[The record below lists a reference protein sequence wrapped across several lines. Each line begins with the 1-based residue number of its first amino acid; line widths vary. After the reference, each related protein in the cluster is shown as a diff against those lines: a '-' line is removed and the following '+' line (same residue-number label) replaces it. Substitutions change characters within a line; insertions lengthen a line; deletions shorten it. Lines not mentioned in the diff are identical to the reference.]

1 MMKNRV
7 ISYLILMVM
16 ILSVFIAVPTFA
28 AYSDNVLLEYDFENY
43 TGSAP
48 SKDDEKGVTLASLPS
63 QNQSKKLFSR
73 TEGGN
78 TYLYTDYAATKKLY
92 EDAGS
97 TFSWGNVGFQLKF
110 DETFT
115 AGKYAVSF
123 DFAMKEDALP
133 EGDLKSFMMRT
144 AVKRV
149 DDKYAYLFAA
159 NADNA
164 KVYGY
169 KSNANE
175 MFDTAGTYGGPVSI
189 TPGQVSRVDIV
200 FDLDSKYSEESDAN
214 GVVSGYV
221 DGQLFT
227 RKEFTDGLYSNNL
240 NFYLLQEV
248 AYFDNLKVAKV
259 TDDSF
264 EATVTP
270 GMGKVDISFTESVQA
285 DIFENAYI
293 LNPVTGDEIEITEV
307 KENLPKMSYT
317 LLFDGE
323 IMNGAEYAVV
333 TEKPVENFCGAELSK
348 PITFSTAN
356 VGKYVKSVK
365 LVDYKGNE
373 YYAGA
378 ELVPE
383 IKVIK
388 VYYTGMEA
396 SDEPGSTVE
405 LICESAPLGGS
416 GVYNPAEQCLT
427 YTLDEY
433 LIGEKEYKLSINDAL
448 LDETYADVEFSTK
461 EGSISIDKFTF
472 TKTVVNEGVP
482 TTEQVESLADL
493 SHGDV
498 IDLEIEIIKTTGEAK
513 NMSLS
518 YSAWASGFMKG
529 FDFKDVSMT
538 ADKTYIK
545 NKITSITISKDST
558 LTLDTIKGFLWT
570 ALGSNN
576 PLAEEI
582 VLD

>member
-7 ISYLILMVM
+7 LSYLILTAFVFS
-16 ILSVFIAVPTFA
+16 LACSVPAMG
-28 AYSDNVLLEYDFENY
+28 AYSDYVYLEYGFDNY
-43 TGSAP
+43 NGGAP
-48 SKDDEKGVTLASLPS
+48 HCSGDKVSLDGLT
-63 QNQSKKLFSR
+63 NQSQTNKLYAG
-73 TEGGN
+73 TEDSGN
-78 TYLYTDYAATKKLY
+78 KYLYSDFDTYCGAYTPNK
-92 EDAGS
+92 
-97 TFSWGNVGFQLKF
+97 TSWSNVGFQVKF
-110 DETFT
+110 AEDFPTT
-115 AGKYAVSF
+115 GKYAISF
-123 DFAMKEDALP
+123 DIGRGTLDTAKGSTVASLKMSNNAPRILAIEATNGQFHNYAKDNDAN
-133 EGDLKSFMMRT
+133 SFGENSHPFEKN
-144 AVKRV
+144 VKYRV
-149 DDKYAYLFAA
+149 D
-159 NADNA
+159 
-164 KVYGY
+164 V
-169 KSNANE
+169 
-175 MFDTAGTYGGPVSI
+175 
-189 TPGQVSRVDIV
+189 V
-200 FDLDSKYSEESDAN
+200 FDLDNSTFA
-214 GVVSGYV
+214 VYV
-221 DGQLFT
+221 DGQLLSSGREYT
-227 RKEFTDGLYSNNL
+227 AGLAGKVVQWRLEHEIQYI
-240 NFYLLQEV
+240 
-248 AYFDNLKVAKV
+248 DNVKVAKV
-259 TDDSF
+259 TDNSF

-448 LDETYADVEFSTK
+448 LDETYADVEFSTA
-461 EGSISIDKFTF
+461 EGSIKVEKFAF
-472 TKTVVNEGVP
+472 SKTVVNDSVP
-482 TTEQVESLADL
+482 TTSAVESLSAL
-493 SHGDV
+493 SDGDV
-498 IDLEIEIIKTTGEAK
+498 IDLEIEIINTTGEAK
-513 NMSLS
+513 NMLLS
-518 YSAWASGFMKG
+518 YSAWETGFIRG
-529 FDFKDVSMT
+529 FDLKDVSMEQGT
-538 ADKTYIK
+538 TYK
-545 NKITSITISKDST
+545 KDKITGIEISKDSE
-558 LTLDTIKGFLWT
+558 LTLDSVKGFLWT

-576 PLAEEI
+576 PIAGEL
-582 VLD
+582 VLE

>member
-1 MMKNRV
+1 MKNRV

-16 ILSVFIAVPTFA
+16 IFSVFIAVPTFA
-28 AYSDNVLLEYDFENY
+28 AYSDNVYLEYGFDNY
-43 TGSAP
+43 TGGAP
-48 SKDDEKGVTLASLPS
+48 HCSGDKVSLDGLT
-63 QNQSKKLFSR
+63 NQSQTNKLYAG
-73 TEGGN
+73 TEDSGN
-78 TYLYTDYAATKKLY
+78 KYLYSDFDTYCGAYTPNK
-92 EDAGS
+92 
-97 TFSWGNVGFQLKF
+97 TSWSNVGFQVKF
-110 DETFT
+110 AEDFPTT
-115 AGKYAVSF
+115 GKYAISF
-123 DFAMKEDALP
+123 DIGRGTLDTAKGSTVASLKMSNNAPRILAIEATNGQFHNYVKDNDAN
-133 EGDLKSFMMRT
+133 SFGENSHPFEKN
-144 AVKRV
+144 VKYRV
-149 DDKYAYLFAA
+149 D
-159 NADNA
+159 
-164 KVYGY
+164 V
-169 KSNANE
+169 
-175 MFDTAGTYGGPVSI
+175 
-189 TPGQVSRVDIV
+189 V
-200 FDLDSKYSEESDAN
+200 FDLDNSTFA
-214 GVVSGYV
+214 VYV
-221 DGQLFT
+221 DGQLLSSGREYT
-227 RKEFTDGLYSNNL
+227 AGLAGKVVQWRLEHEIQYI
-240 NFYLLQEV
+240 
-248 AYFDNLKVAKV
+248 DNVKVAKV
-259 TDDSF
+259 TDNSF

-270 GMGKVDISFTESVQA
+270 GSGKVDIAFTESVQA

-293 LNPVTGDEIEITEV
+293 LNTVTGDEIEITGV

-323 IMNGAEYAVV
+323 IMNGAEYVIQ
-333 TEKPVENFCGAELSK
+333 TEGDVENFCNTKLGK
-348 PITFSTAN
+348 PLTFTQGT
-356 VGKYVKSVK
+356 GKYVKSIK

-373 YYAGA
+373 YYAST

-383 IKVIK
+383 TKIIKI
-388 VYYTGMEA
+388 YYTGMEA
-396 SDEPGSTVE
+396 SDEPGSSVE
-405 LICESAPLGGS
+405 VSCESVPLGGS
-416 GVYNPAEQCLT
+416 GVYDSAEQCLT

-433 LIGEKEYKLSINDAL
+433 LIGEKDYTLAINDAL
-448 LDETYADVEFSTK
+448 LSETYADVEFSTK

-558 LTLDTIKGFLWT
+558 LTLDTVKGFLWT